1 MGANTHCPGGTR
13 RMSTGQG
20 RDNGNGLDGTG
31 FESGPAPAP
40 ASAISANDRL
50 EYIADML
57 RELHVMSEQT
67 NCPALTSLLGC
78 AHREALRRRRAG
90 P

>member
-1 MGANTHCPGGTR
+1 
-13 RMSTGQG
+13 MSTRQG
-20 RDNGNGLDGTG
+20 GDNGNGFDEAGLG
-31 FESGPAPAP
+31 SSPPSAP

-57 RELHVMSEQT
+57 RELHVISEQT